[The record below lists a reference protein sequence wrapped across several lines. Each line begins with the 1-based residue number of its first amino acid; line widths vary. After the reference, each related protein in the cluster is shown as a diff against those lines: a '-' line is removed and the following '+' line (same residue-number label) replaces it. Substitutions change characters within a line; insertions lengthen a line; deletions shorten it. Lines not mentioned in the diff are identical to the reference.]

1 MLKTRIILLGLAITL
16 VAACGLTT
24 SDAQRIEAAQQSM
37 HDANYRAAEVHLKN
51 VLDND
56 PDNLQTRLMLA
67 EVHLGLNDL
76 LAAEK
81 ELQRAV
87 DLGAETAQTR
97 RLQLRILAARGSYAE
112 LFTALESD
120 RSGLSDI
127 DVLRFRGEA
136 LLGTGNGHAA
146 EENFRE
152 WLVMEPQSEDAIVGY
167 AKARAMQGDADDA
180 RESLNIVIEK
190 NPQHVDALLALAILH
205 YGEGAYAAAKSAYVR
220 ALEFS
225 RPQTN
230 VQRFVFALVGLA
242 DAELMMR
249 DIESARTTIDDLAR
263 YTPSAPH
270 TLLLQARL
278 AQLDKNDLASQ
289 RALQQLVTI
298 SPDNVNALMLLGSVQ
313 WRLGYFQQAEI
324 SLSRA
329 VNLAPNNLQ
338 ARKMW
343 ALIQLRRTNTA
354 EAVEILQPLLAQ
366 ESEDAELYGL
376 LAIADLQR
384 GKSQSALDM
393 LLLTAQRYPENIDV
407 KLQLAEGYRVTGD
420 PQKAIDLL
428 AGLGTGSADDFRR
441 QRIIMSSFMDLAQTE
456 YALVM
461 AERIL
466 ESGTQDTETL
476 IFIGQMYAEAGRADL
491 GRAVLENLLAFAPN
505 DINTLL
511 TLAALEEGDRQ
522 FDSARKRYE
531 SVILV
536 DSGNLKAT
544 LGLAELA
551 SSQGDTALSARY
563 LEQARNDHP
572 DEVRVRLTL
581 AISYLGD
588 RKHREARTLA
598 RELARIGSD
607 DPLVSQAVGR
617 ILLETGALEE
627 AQAQFE
633 LANRRAPD
641 SVDILVGLSQS
652 LMAQGNAELAFQS
665 LKRALTLDPQSV
677 AVNSVMTLAELRLGH
692 LDDAAARAAQLRQ
705 REPNNASA
713 MVAEGEVQFELGNY
727 EQAIAAYQSA
737 AEVGAGERAALRE
750 FEIRLKWQDDQD
762 PTKPLLDWIA
772 EHPGDTKARTKLAQY
787 YGTAGLSSRAVRL
800 YEGLMKTDAN
810 DPVVLNNLAWEYQR
824 RGDLDTAL
832 ALAIKARDLQPQS
845 GLIVDT
851 LGWIYRGLGDHDRS
865 ARLLR
870 EAVQLMPQNAEIR
883 YHLAVTLAEIGN
895 GTEAAKILADIID
908 SGLEFASRDAALA
921 LQAEM

>member
-1 MLKTRIILLGLAITL
+1 MIEARTILLGFAVSL
-16 VAACGLTT
+16 VAACGLTM
-24 SDAQRIEAAQQSM
+24 SDAERIGDAQQSM
-37 HDANYRAAEVHLKN
+37 QDGDYRAAEVYLKN
-51 VLDND
+51 VLGDD
-56 PDNLQTRLMLA
+56 PDNLQVRILLS

-76 LAAEK
+76 PSAEK
-81 ELQRAV
+81 EIQRAA
-87 DLGAETAQTR
+87 DLGAAAEDIR
-97 RLQLRILAARGSYAE
+97 SIQLRILAGKGSYAE

-120 RSGLSDI
+120 RSGLTEI

-136 LLGTGNGHAA
+136 LLGTRNGSAA

-152 WLVMEPQSEDAIVGY
+152 WLVLEPQSEDAIVGY
-167 AKARAMQGDADDA
+167 AKARALQGDGDDA
-180 RESLNIVIEK
+180 RESLNLVIEK

-205 YGEGAYAAAKSAYVR
+205 YGEGAYASAKSAYVR

-225 RPQTN
+225 QPQKN

-242 DAELMMR
+242 DTELMMR
-249 DIESARTTIDDLAR
+249 DIESARTTIGELAR

-270 TLLLQARL
+270 TLLQQARL
-278 AQLDKNDLASQ
+278 AQLDKNDLAAQ

-298 SPDNVNALMLLGSVQ
+298 SPDNVNALVLLGSVQ
-313 WRLGYFQQAEI
+313 WRLGYFQQAEVC
-324 SLSRA
+324 LSRA
-329 VNLAPNNLQ
+329 VSLAPNNLQ

-343 ALIQLRRTNTA
+343 ALIQLRRTNTT
-354 EAVEILQPLLAQ
+354 EAIEILQPLLAQ

-393 LLLTAQRYPENIDV
+393 LLRTAQRYPENLDV

-441 QRIIMSSFMDLAQTE
+441 QRIIMSSFMDLEQTE

-466 ESGTQDTETL
+466 ESGTQDGKTL
-476 IFIGQMYAEAGRADL
+476 IYIGQMYAEAGRADL
-491 GRAVLENLLAFAPN
+491 GRAVLQDSLTAAPN
-505 DINTLL
+505 DIKTLL
-511 TLAALEEGDRQ
+511 ALAALEEGDRQ
-522 FDSARKRYE
+522 FDTARERYE

-536 DSGNLKAT
+536 DPGNLKAT

-551 SSQGDTALSARY
+551 STLGDTALSARY
-563 LEQARNDHP
+563 LERARNDHP

-581 AISYLGD
+581 AISYL
-588 RKHREARTLA
+588 RNHKHREARTLA

-633 LANRRAPD
+633 LANRLAPD
-641 SVDILVGLSQS
+641 SVDILLGLSQS
-652 LMAQGNAELAFQS
+652 LMAQGNAEVAFQS
-665 LKRALTLDPQSV
+665 LQRALTLDPQSV
-677 AVNSVMTLAELRLGH
+677 PVNSVMALAEARLGF
-692 LDDAAARAAQLRQ
+692 LDEAVIRTQKLRQ
-705 REPNNASA
+705 QEPQNASA
-713 MVAEGEVQFELGNY
+713 MVAEGEVQAELGNY
-727 EQAIAAYQSA
+727 EQAIAAFQSA
-737 AEVGAGERAALRE
+737 GEVGAGERVAIRE

-772 EHPGDTKARTKLAQY
+772 EHPGDTKARTKLAQF
-787 YGTAGLSSRAVRL
+787 YGTAGMSGRAVRL
-800 YEGLMKTDAN
+800 YEALLKTDAN
-810 DPVVLNNLAWEYQR
+810 DPVVLNNLAWEYQK
-824 RGDLDTAL
+824 RGDLETAL
-832 ALAIKARDLQPQS
+832 ALAIKARDMQPQS

-851 LGWIYRGLGDHDRS
+851 LGWVYRGLGDHDRS

-883 YHLAVTLAEIGN
+883 YHLAVTLAETGSN
-895 GTEAAKILADIID
+895 KEAANILVEIID
-908 SGLEFASRDAALA
+908 SGLEFASRDAAVELH
-921 LQAEM
+921 AEM